1 VDFRKVRAAMDDIN
15 YSGWIQ
21 IEGAVP
27 PGKSI
32 LESYKLNCAF
42 MREVFNA

>member
-1 VDFRKVRAAMDDIN
+1 MDHIG

-32 LESYKLNCAF
+32 LKSYKLNCAF
-42 MREVFNA
+42 MRDVFGA